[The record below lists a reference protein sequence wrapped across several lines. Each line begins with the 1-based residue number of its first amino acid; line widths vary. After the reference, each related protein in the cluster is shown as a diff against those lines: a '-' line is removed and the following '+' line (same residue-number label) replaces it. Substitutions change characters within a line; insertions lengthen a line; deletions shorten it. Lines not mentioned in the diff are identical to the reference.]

1 MTKSKIHFDV
11 LPGEQKDVWKLLSPV
26 SKMGFVLYG
35 GTAVALHLGHRHSV
49 DFDFFS
55 SQQFAKEDIK
65 RLLPFLDRGKVT
77 QDSKNTY
84 TIITATNVKIS
95 FFGGIHLGRVGT
107 PLTMPGTTLQIAS
120 LDDLLAMKLATIFNR
135 IEFKDYFD
143 ISAMLQNGM
152 DLSKGLSAARSL
164 YGNQFQPSIILKT
177 LTYFEGGDLEL
188 LSEKDKKVLVNAVKN
203 VTTLQEI
210 PILSYTLY
218 AESAQEDAVS
228 PCGCTPCH

>member
-1 MTKSKIHFDV
+1 MTKLKIYFDV
-11 LPGEQKDVWKLLSPV
+11 LPDAQKDVWKLLSPV

-55 SQQFAKEDIK
+55 SQNFEEQTLTK
-65 RLLPFLDRGKVT
+65 LLPFLNYGKIE
-77 QDSKNTY
+77 QNSENTY
-84 TIITATNVKIS
+84 TIITETNVKIS

-107 PLTMPGTTLQIAS
+107 PLTMPGTAIQIAS

-152 DLSKGLSAARSL
+152 DLSRGLSSAKAM

-177 LTYFEGGDLEL
+177 LTYFEGGDLYL
-188 LSEKDKKVLVNAVKN
+188 LSKKDKNVLLNAASK
-203 VTTLQEI
+203 VTTL
-210 PILSYTLY
+210 PKAHILSYTLY
-218 AESAQEDAVS
+218 DERAQEETVAPYGCS
-228 PCGCTPCH
+228 PCQ